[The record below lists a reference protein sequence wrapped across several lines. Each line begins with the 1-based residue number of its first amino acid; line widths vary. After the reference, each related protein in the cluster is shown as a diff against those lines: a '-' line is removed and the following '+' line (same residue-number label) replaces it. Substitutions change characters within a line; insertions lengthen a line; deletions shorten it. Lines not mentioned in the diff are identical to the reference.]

1 MKNNSFSM
9 RSILSIVVAMVLMMV
24 VFEACKKD
32 DGTPAVQVDKSRLK
46 ARLDSANAGY
56 ALAVEGVQVG
66 QFEAG
71 SKATFKTAVDAA
83 TAVYNNANAS
93 QTDVN
98 NAYANLGAAGVTFL
112 SKQVQQIAP
121 ANLVL
126 YLKMDGNA
134 NDASGKGLNGAL
146 KAGSTGITS
155 TTSTTGTT
163 GVTSWTGWGG
173 GTPTPSA
180 DRYGKASMA
189 YFFDKG
195 ANIEVPYNSVL
206 NPSKEITISLWA
218 RPTIIRPS
226 NYLVSLNRWN
236 GYKLQLQE
244 VNKAFMTVKTAADKI
259 YDKDNESPTLDLNK
273 WYHITVTYKSGAM
286 TFYLN
291 GTPVKAYTDVTGDPY
306 AVKSNINLTIGQDLP
321 TNLYQLNIN
330 NDADGNNFNGPWG
343 GYFTGDMD
351 EVRIYNVVLS
361 DAQVKSIYNAEK
373 P

>member
-1 MKNNSFSM
+1 MKNNAVSIRSLL
-9 RSILSIVVAMVLMMV
+9 SILMAFVLMLV
-24 VFEACKKD
+24 LFEACKKED
-32 DGTPAVQVDKSRLK
+32 STPAVPIDKTKLK

-71 SKATFKTAVDAA
+71 SKAVFKTAVDAA
-83 TAVYNNANAS
+83 TTVYTNTNATQS
-93 QTDVN
+93 DVN
-98 NAYANLGAAGVTFL
+98 NAYTNLGQAGLLFL

-126 YLKMDGNA
+126 YLKLDGNA

-146 KAGSTGITS
+146 KAGSTGVS
-155 TTSTTGTT
+155 
-163 GVTSWTGWGG
+163 SWTGWGG

-180 DRYGKASMA
+180 DRYGKPGLA

-206 NPSKEITISLWA
+206 NPAKEITISLWA
-218 RPTIIRPS
+218 RPTVVRPS
-226 NYLVSLNRWN
+226 NYLVSLDRWN

-244 VNKAFMTVKTAADKI
+244 ANKAFMTVKAGATK
-259 YDKDNESPTLDLNK
+259 YNDKDNESPTLDINK
-273 WYHITVTYKSGAM
+273 WYHITVSYKSGAM

-291 GTPVKAYTDVTGDPY
+291 GTPVKAWTDATGDPY

-321 TNLYQLNIN
+321 TSLYQLNEKD
-330 NDADGNNFNGPWG
+330 DADGNNFNGPWG
-343 GYFTGDMD
+343 GYFTGDID